1 MRRPALLV
9 LLFAIAAGLLSG
21 CAAPPREDICRRILD
36 AVLPANADPK
46 VEAVEADPLSS
57 QGVVL
62 RFTTNQTGI
71 RLPEQRHL
79 LCAFAPP
86 TGDRERFGLVSVEID
101 GRPLSRVKLILLH
114 RWLGQDVPPTLL
126 EGEAPPR
133 WPLGLHLAYLVQQLI
148 NGVVVGSVLALIA
161 AGYTLVYGVTRHVQF
176 ALGEVMAIGALMA
189 SLAYLSLGMAGWHS
203 LAAAIILGLPFAIAV
218 GALSGFWMQHV
229 AFGPLWRANTQ
240 SALIAAIGMSLFLE
254 EFLRLSQGSRERWL
268 PALLPGK
275 HQVFVAA
282 GFDVIVTNAQIAVVI
297 LAVALS
303 SIMAWL
309 LDRTHMGR
317 SYRATADDPR
327 MAALLGVDCG
337 RVVAIAYAAGA
348 GLSAAAGVALLV
360 HYGEA
365 GAQSGLMIGFKALTA
380 ALLGGIG
387 SFQGALLG
395 GLLIGLF
402 EALWAG
408 YIDAAW
414 RDAAVFSV
422 LVLVLMFR
430 PAGLLGHADGVTSA
444 GPGGG
449 PGSALRS
456 HPTAP
461 PRASTRPSG

>member
-1 MRRPALLV
+1 MPRPVLLV
-9 LLFAIAAGLLSG
+9 LLFAIAAVGLAG
-21 CAAPPREDICRRILD
+21 CAAPPREDICRRILE
-36 AVLPANADPK
+36 AILPANADPK
-46 VEAVEADPLSS
+46 VEAVEPDPLSS

-62 RFTTNQTGI
+62 RFTANQTGI

-79 LCAFAPP
+79 LCAFAPSS
-86 TGDRERFGLVSVEID
+86 GDPARFGLVSVELD
-101 GRPLSRVKLILLH
+101 GRPLSPVKLILLH

-126 EGEAPPR
+126 QGDAPPR
-133 WPLGLHLAYLVQQLI
+133 WPLALHLAYLLQQLL
-148 NGVVVGSVLALIA
+148 NGIVVGSVLAMIA

-176 ALGEVMAIGALMA
+176 AFGEVMAIGALMA
-189 SLAYLSLGMAGWHS
+189 SLAYLSPGMAGWHS
-203 LAAAIILGLPFAIAV
+203 LAAAVVLGLPFAIAV

-240 SALIAAIGMSLFLE
+240 SALIAAIGMSIFLE
-254 EFLRLSQGSRERWL
+254 EFLRLSQGARERWL
-268 PALLPGK
+268 PSVLPGK
-275 HQVFVAA
+275 HQLFVAA
-282 GFDVIVTNAQIAVVI
+282 GFDVTLTNSQIAVVV

-303 SIMAWL
+303 SILAWIL
-309 LDRTHMGR
+309 GRTRMGR

-337 RVVAIAYAAGA
+337 RVVATAYTGGAA
-348 GLSAAAGVALLV
+348 LSAAAGVALLV

-365 GAQSGLMIGFKALTA
+365 GGQSGLMIGFKALTA

-414 RDAAVFSV
+414 RDAAVFTV

-430 PAGLLGHADGVTSA
+430 PAGLLGHADAITSA

-456 HPTAP
+456 HPTTQP
-461 PRASTRPSG
+461 PASSRPAG

>member
-1 MRRPALLV
+1 LRRPAILALL
-9 LLFAIAAGLLSG
+9 LAILASGLAG
-21 CAAPPREDICRRILD
+21 CAGPPREDICRRILD
-36 AVLPANADPK
+36 AVLPANAEPK

-62 RFTTNQTGI
+62 RFTTRETGI

-79 LCAFAPP
+79 LCAFAPSS
-86 TGDRERFGLVSVEID
+86 GDRARFGLVSVEID

-114 RWLGQDVPPTLL
+114 RWLGQEVPPILL
-126 EGEAPPR
+126 EGEAPPP
-133 WPLGLHLAYLVQQLI
+133 WPLGLHLAYLVQQVI
-148 NGVVVGSVLALIA
+148 NGIVAGSVLALIA
-161 AGYTLVYGVTRHVQF
+161 AGYTLVYGVTRHLQF
-176 ALGEVMAIGALMA
+176 AFGGVMAIGAMMA
-189 SLAYLSLGMAGWHS
+189 SLTYLSLGLAGWHG
-203 LAAAIILGLPFAIAV
+203 LATAIVLGLPFAIAV
-218 GALSGFWMQHV
+218 GALTGFWMQHV

-254 EFLRLSQGSRERWL
+254 EFLRLSQGGRERWL

-275 HQVFVAA
+275 HQIFVGG
-282 GFDVIVTNAQIAVVI
+282 GFDVIVTNAQIGVVI

-303 SIMAWL
+303 SIMAWIL
-309 LDRTHMGR
+309 SRSRLGR

-337 RVVAIAYAAGA
+337 RVVAVAYTGGAALA
-348 GLSAAAGVALLV
+348 AAAGVALLV

-414 RDAAVFSV
+414 RDAAVFTV
-422 LVLVLMFR
+422 LVLVLVFR
-430 PAGLLGHADGVTSA
+430 PAGLLGHADAITSA

-461 PRASTRPSG
+461 PPASSRPAG

>member
-1 MRRPALLV
+1 MRRPALFV

-21 CAAPPREDICRRILD
+21 CAAPPREDVCRRILE
-36 AVLPANADPK
+36 AILPANADLK
-46 VEAVEADPLSS
+46 VEAVEPDPLSS

-62 RFTTNQTGI
+62 RFTAHETGI
-71 RLPEQRHL
+71 RLPEQRQL
-79 LCAFAPP
+79 LCVFAPP
-86 TGDRERFGLVSVEID
+86 TGDPARYSLVSVELD
-101 GRPLSRVKLILLH
+101 GKPLSRVKLILLH

-126 EGEAPPR
+126 EGDAPAH
-133 WPLGLHLAYLVQQLI
+133 WPIELHIAYLLQQLL
-148 NGVVVGSVLALIA
+148 NGIVVGSVLAMIA

-176 ALGEVMAIGALMA
+176 AFGEVMTIGAMMA
-189 SLAYLSLGMAGWHS
+189 SLVYLSLGVAGWDS
-203 LAAAIILGLPFAIAV
+203 LVAAIVLGLPFAIAI
-218 GALSGFWMQHV
+218 GALSGFWMQYV

-254 EFLRLSQGSRERWL
+254 EFLRLSQGGRDRWL

-282 GFDVIVTNAQIAVVI
+282 GFDVIITNSQIAVVI

-303 SIMAWL
+303 SIMAWIL
-309 LDRTHMGR
+309 GHTRTGR

-337 RVVAIAYAAGA
+337 RVVASAYTGGAALA
-348 GLSAAAGVALLV
+348 AAAGVALLV

-365 GAQSGLMIGFKALTA
+365 GAQSGLMVGFKALTA

-408 YIDAAW
+408 YIDATW
-414 RDAAVFSV
+414 RDAAVFTV

-430 PAGLLGHADGVTSA
+430 PAGLLGHADEVTSV

-456 HPTAP
+456 HPTAQP
-461 PRASTRPSG
+461 PASTRPAG